1 MHVMIGTFLF
11 QGILTMTPT
20 VVNAVIKTDMSET
33 IRIIVSN
40 GMILYALTRRMVEVV
55 DKNNKV
61 KNFILDNSVPILIL
75 IMVAIMFPLSG
86 LSGDYLVRE

>member
-1 MHVMIGTFLF
+1 
-11 QGILTMTPT
+11 
-20 VVNAVIKTDMSET
+20 
-33 IRIIVSN
+33 
-40 GMILYALTRRMVEVV
+40 MVEVV

-86 LSGDYLVRE
+86 LSGDYLVREMIERISRNLF